1 MYGICTFEAN
11 TQLVCKSFLRV
22 YYLGEIQYI
31 MMIGAISN
39 YEVNNVPSS
48 EPAMY
53 TLNYFSDFHLDIY
66 HVYVKIF
73 AKLLVL
79 LIRVFQLLVQISFKH
94 WDSGIFNCVQC
105 RYFP

>member
-39 YEVNNVPSS
+39 YEVNNEPSS
-48 EPAMY
+48 ELAIY
-53 TLNYFSDFHLDIY
+53 TLNCFSDFHLDIY
-66 HVYVKIF
+66 VKIF
-73 AKLLVL
+73 AKLLDF
-79 LIRVFQLLVQISFKH
+79 LIRVFQLH
-94 WDSGIFNCVQC
+94 
-105 RYFP
+105 